1 MTESI
6 EAFLQFMA
14 VERGLSNHT
23 IDAYRRDLLRFSAFA
38 RARRVTAPGA
48 VTRRL
53 ISNYLGELQSA
64 GLSPPSIRRQVSAI
78 RSWFRFLISEG
89 RCGSDPTEN
98 VEGPRGWQR
107 LPKTLTSEEVT
118 RLLDR
123 PKGSTPSAVRDDA
136 ILELLYATGLRIS
149 ELVNLPLSG
158 INLEVGYLMATGK
171 GRKQRII
178 PLGETAV
185 GKLRNYLSAS
195 RPRLGRNRR
204 SDAVFLNR
212 SGRKLTRQ
220 ACWKLLRKYAL
231 QAGIRRAIS
240 PHMLR
245 HSFATHL
252 LERGAD
258 LRSIQVLLGHS
269 DLSTTQ
275 IYTQVTKTRLK
286 DLHRRLHP
294 RG

>member
-1 MTESI
+1 MRESI
-6 EAFLQFMA
+6 DSFLQFMS
-14 VERGLSNHT
+14 VERGLSDNT
-23 IDAYRRDLLRFSAFA
+23 IESYRRDLLRFAAFA
-38 RARRVTAPGA
+38 GSRRCQSPAA

-53 ISNYLGELQSA
+53 ISNYLGELQTA

-89 RCGSDPTEN
+89 RFSSDPTEN
-98 VEGPRGWQR
+98 IEGPRGWQR

-123 PKGSTPSAVRDDA
+123 AKGTSPSGIRDDA
-136 ILELLYATGLRIS
+136 LIEMLYATGLRVS
-149 ELVNLPLSG
+149 EL
-158 INLEVGYLMATGK
+158 INLTLSAVNQEVGYLIASGK

-178 PLGETAV
+178 PLGETALR
-185 GKLRNYLSAS
+185 KLGVYLASA
-195 RPRLGRNRR
+195 RPRLVKNRR
-204 SDAVFLNR
+204 PEEVFLNR

-220 ACWKLLRKYAL
+220 ACWKLLRKYAQ
-231 QAGIRRAIS
+231 QAGIRRSIS

-258 LRSIQVLLGHS
+258 LRSIQVLLGHT

-286 DLHRRLHP
+286 DLHQRLHP